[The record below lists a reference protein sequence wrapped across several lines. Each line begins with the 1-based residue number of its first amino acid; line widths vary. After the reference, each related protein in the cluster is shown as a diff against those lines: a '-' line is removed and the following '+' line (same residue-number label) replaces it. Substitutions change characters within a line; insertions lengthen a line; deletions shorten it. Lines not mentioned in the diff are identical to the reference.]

1 MLMPSI
7 KTTLAAV
14 AAAGGMAAASLGVG
28 TPAAMAFPPPCSV
41 PGGEVP
47 PPNAPP
53 KTVEFWLNEPVVW
66 TSGWGG
72 RWGVC
77 KNGQMLTLS
86 SNINTGGG

>member
-1 MLMPSI
+1 MPSI
-7 KTTLAAV
+7 KTTFTAFAVTGGLAAATLGLGAQV
-14 AAAGGMAAASLGVG
+14 AIAQ
-28 TPAAMAFPPPCSV
+28 PPPCSV
-41 PGGEVP
+41 PQGEVP

-53 KTVEFWLNEPVVW
+53 KPTPVWLGEPVVW

-86 SNINTGGG
+86 SNIVTGGG